1 MSDALAGLLTIG
13 VLVLALAAVH
23 VPLGDYLARVYRSER
38 HLRVER
44 FVYRLCRVDPGAQ
57 QRWTVYALSLL
68 GFAAVSVLALYVLL
82 RLQRVLPL
90 SLGHSGVPPSGAFN
104 TAVSFVTN
112 TDWQW
117 YAGEAVMGQ
126 IAQLAGLAVQ
136 NFLSAATGLAVA
148 VALIRG
154 FVREGTDEVG
164 NFWVD
169 LVRSVIRVLLP
180 LAFLS
185 ALLLAA
191 CGAVQDFAGAH
202 TFTTLE
208 GGDQTILRGPVASQQ
223 AISVLGTNG
232 GGYFNANAAHPYE
245 NPTALSNLLQIFL
258 MLLIPS
264 VLPRTFGRLV
274 GSTRHG
280 WVLFAVMAVLWTA
293 GLTLTTVFETTHHGA
308 VPREVGAALEGKE
321 VRFGVWNSALFG
333 HSATATGAGAG
344 GASYDSFTPLG
355 GGVLLLN
362 MLLGEISPGGIG
374 GGLIGML
381 VLAVLA
387 VFIAGLMV
395 GRTPEYLGRKIRQR
409 EITLVALYVLAMPFA
424 VLVGVG
430 LALAFPGPREAI
442 LNPGPHGLTEVLYA
456 FVSAANN
463 NGSAFAGLTSGTTF
477 YNTALALAML
487 FGRFL
492 PMVLV
497 LALAGSLAAQQRVPV
512 SSGTLPT
519 HQPMFAG
526 LLTGVAVIVTG
537 LTFFPA
543 LALGP
548 LAEGLK

>member
-1 MSDALAGLLTIG
+1 MSDALAGLLAIG

-23 VPLGDYLARVYRSER
+23 VPLGDHLARVYRSER
-38 HLRVER
+38 HLAVER
-44 FVYRLCRVDPGAQ
+44 LVYRLVRVDPAAQ

-68 GFAAVSVLALYVLL
+68 GFAAVSVLFLYALL

-90 SLGHSGVPPSGAFN
+90 SLGHGGLPPSGAFN

-117 YAGEAVMGQ
+117 YAGEATMGQ
-126 IAQLAGLAVQ
+126 LAGLAGLAVQ

-154 FVREGTDEVG
+154 FTRERTEELG

-169 LVRSVIRVLLP
+169 LVRSVVRVLLP
-180 LAFLS
+180 LSLVA

-191 CGAVQDFAGAH
+191 GGVVQDFAGAH
-202 TFTTLE
+202 TFTTLD
-208 GGDQTILRGPVASQQ
+208 GGSQTIVRGPVASQE
-223 AISVLGTNG
+223 AIKLLGTNG
-232 GGYFNANAAHPYE
+232 GGYFNANSAHPYE
-245 NPTALSNLLQIFL
+245 NPTALTNLLQIFL

-264 VLPRTFGRLV
+264 ALPRTFGRMV

-280 WVLFAVMAVLWTA
+280 WALLAVATTLWVA

-308 VPREVGAALEGKE
+308 VPRELGVALEGKE
-321 VRFGVWNSALFG
+321 QRFGVWNSALFA
-333 HSATATGAGAG
+333 HSATATSG
-344 GASYDSFTPLG
+344 GANDASHDSFTPLG
-355 GGVLLLN
+355 GGVLLVN
-362 MLLGEISPGGIG
+362 MLLGEISPGGVG
-374 GGLIGML
+374 SGLYGLL
-381 VLAVLA
+381 VLALLA

-409 EITLVALYVLAMPFA
+409 EITLVALSVLAMPFA
-424 VLVGVG
+424 VLLGLG
-430 LALAFPGPREAI
+430 LALALPGPRDAL
-442 LNPGPHGLTEVLYA
+442 LNPGPHGLSEALYA
-456 FVSAANN
+456 FASAANN
-463 NGSAFAGLTSGTTF
+463 NGSAFAGLASGTTF
-477 YNTALALAML
+477 YTTALGLAML

-519 HQPMFAG
+519 HRPVFAG

-548 LAEGLK
+548 LAEGLR

>member
-1 MSDALAGLLTIG
+1 MSDTLAGLLAIG

-23 VPLGDYLARVYRSER
+23 VPLGDHLARVYRSER
-38 HLRVER
+38 HLAVER
-44 FVYRLCRVDPGAQ
+44 LVYRLVRVDPAAQ

-68 GFAAVSVLALYVLL
+68 GFAAVSVLFLYALL

-90 SLGHSGVPPSGAFN
+90 SLGHGGLPPSGAFN

-117 YAGEAVMGQ
+117 YAGEATMGQ
-126 IAQLAGLAVQ
+126 LAGLAGLAVQ

-154 FVREGTDEVG
+154 FTRERTEELG

-169 LVRSVIRVLLP
+169 LVRSVVRVLLP
-180 LAFLS
+180 LSLVA

-191 CGAVQDFAGAH
+191 GGVVQDFAGAH
-202 TFTTLE
+202 TLTTLD
-208 GGDQTILRGPVASQQ
+208 GGSQTIVRGPVASQE
-223 AISVLGTNG
+223 AIKLLGTNG
-232 GGYFNANAAHPYE
+232 GGYFNANSAHPYE
-245 NPTALSNLLQIFL
+245 NPTALTNLLQIFL

-264 VLPRTFGRLV
+264 ALPRTFGRMV

-280 WVLFAVMAVLWTA
+280 WALLAVATTLWVA
-293 GLTLTTVFETTHHGA
+293 GLTLTTVFETTHHGT

-321 VRFGVWNSALFG
+321 QRFGVWNSALFG
-333 HSATATGAGAG
+333 HSATATSGGAAD
-344 GASYDSFTPLG
+344 ASYDSFTPLG
-355 GGVLLLN
+355 GGVLLVN
-362 MLLGEISPGGIG
+362 MLLGEISPGGVG
-374 GGLIGML
+374 SGLYGL
-381 VLAVLA
+381 VVLAVLA

-424 VLVGVG
+424 VLLGLG
-430 LALAFPGPREAI
+430 LALALPGPRDAL
-442 LNPGPHGLTEVLYA
+442 LNPGPHGLSEALYA
-456 FVSAANN
+456 FASAANN
-463 NGSAFAGLTSGTTF
+463 NGSAFAGLAGGTTF
-477 YNTALALAML
+477 YNTALGLAML

-519 HQPMFAG
+519 HRPVFAG

-548 LAEGLK
+548 LAEGLR